1 MLDAVQDATPLDL
14 LASSLTPQ
22 LRSLLMEGQSERIMR
37 NIAFSL
43 FQRMRHSVE
52 LLSCVSGVISHNAAL
67 SALPDVM
74 LVGITELTPLRGRM
88 IVAIEGDLIGAVVDG
103 MCGATSGST
112 FVRNQL
118 SAMEKRI
125 GKQMIDLTLAALSEV
140 LGNLTPLKLKVEQYE
155 TAASLIGIADGQDW
169 MISTSG
175 IFASDLGIGSIK
187 LIVPYT
193 SFEPLESK
201 LNLQAGLIGPHASD
215 PRWISVLDN
224 LADMTPVEL
233 RIEVV
238 RKWVSIGLFQTM
250 SPGQVLPCRLLA
262 EAIGIAGGVDLFH
275 ADFGQI
281 DGYVCCRPTSIS
293 GKEENPSVATPKG
306 QTPKLL
312 ENGRTELDQIFGTP
326 QTAQAISGK
335 GIVERV
341 PVLLTVELGRTNIS
355 VKELCQLRQGQV
367 IVLNQLV
374 DEPLAIFAN
383 GQRIAYGEVVAITPD
398 QFSIRVTALARAGE
412 QGEDIAA

>member
-14 LASSLTPQ
+14 LASSRTPQ
-22 LRSLLMEGQSERIMR
+22 LRSLLMEGLSERIMR
-37 NIAFSL
+37 NFAFSL

-52 LLSCVSGVISHNAAL
+52 LLSCVNGVIGHNAAL

-103 MCGATSGST
+103 MCGAASATT
-112 FVRNQL
+112 FERNQL
-118 SAMEKRI
+118 SAMETRI
-125 GKQMIDLTLAALSEV
+125 GKQMIDLILAAISEV
-140 LGNLTPLKLKVEQYE
+140 LVNLAPLKLKVEQYE

-169 MISTSG
+169 MISTTG

-193 SFEPLESK
+193 SFEPLEAK
-201 LNLQAGLIGPHASD
+201 FNLQAGLIGPRASNS
-215 PRWISVLDN
+215 RWMDVLDN
-224 LADMTPVEL
+224 LADTAPIEL

-238 RKWVSIGLFQTM
+238 RKWVSIGLFQTL

-281 DGYVCCRPTSIS
+281 DGYVCCRPIAKSNEDEPPSI
-293 GKEENPSVATPKG
+293 ATP
-306 QTPKLL
+306 QDQALKLV
-312 ENGRTELDQIFGTP
+312 ENGRTELGRNSGHHKTR
-326 QTAQAISGK
+326 QTFRS
-335 GIVERV
+335 
-341 PVLLTVELGRTNIS
+341 
-355 VKELCQLRQGQV
+355 
-367 IVLNQLV
+367 
-374 DEPLAIFAN
+374 
-383 GQRIAYGEVVAITPD
+383 EV
-398 QFSIRVTALARAGE
+398 
-412 QGEDIAA
+412 